1 MTTNEETQ
9 TEQLPENPHAQILDA
24 SIATA
29 QLAREIFIRNIG
41 FGITDTDSE
50 TVIKKSYMAASKFD
64 KYTENFLSL
73 VQEKF
78 GAHDA

>member
-9 TEQLPENPHAQILDA
+9 TEQLPENPLNQDLLQA

-29 QLAREIFIRNIG
+29 QLAREIFIRNVG

-50 TVIKKSYMAASKFD
+50 TVIKKSYMAAQKFD
-64 KYTENFLSL
+64 SYTTHFLTK
-73 VQEKF
+73 VQEKY
-78 GAHDA
+78 GVKQ